1 MKRGVSMSDPVAFV
15 SGCGSERGIGFA
27 TASRLAREGF
37 QLAVLDVVESGVE
50 TLAQR
55 IEQEFGRRAL
65 ALVCDVSSRP
75 QVHEA
80 VARALGVFNQ
90 RIDVLVNNAG
100 VTAAT
105 KVGDIHDAEWDRIFA
120 VNVKG
125 IFLVTQAV
133 LPTMR
138 TRRYGRIVNVA
149 SVSGK
154 RGGGIFGGAHYSA
167 AKAAVLGF
175 TKSVAREVAADGI
188 TCNAVAPGLIDTD
201 IIAGK
206 LSNDRRAALV
216 EEIPV
221 GRMGRPDD
229 VAAAIAFLCS
239 PDASYITGED
249 IDVNGGSHID

>member
-1 MKRGVSMSDPVAFV
+1 MSDPVAFV

-37 QLAVLDVVESGVE
+37 QLAVLDVAESGVE

-55 IEQEFGRRAL
+55 IEQKFDRRAL

-80 VARALGVFNQ
+80 VARALNVFNQ

-100 VTAAT
+100 VTAPT
-105 KVGDIHDAEWDRIFA
+105 RVGDIQDAEWDRIFA

>member
-1 MKRGVSMSDPVAFV
+1 MSDPVAFV

-37 QLAVLDVVESGVE
+37 QLAVLDVAESGVE

-55 IEQEFGRRAL
+55 IEQKFDRRAL

-80 VARALGVFNQ
+80 VARALNVFNQ

-100 VTAAT
+100 VTAPT
-105 KVGDIHDAEWDRIFA
+105 RVGDIQDAEWDRIFA

-175 TKSVAREVAADGI
+175 TKSVAREGAADGI